1 MLLDNWSDARMHWAR
16 MLVEATETGTDAL
29 WNEATTKNPDE
40 EKSGVSESYGNKGC
54 GGWEKMKQHVKAKRQ
69 M

>member
-1 MLLDNWSDARMHWAR
+1 MSIELCRNVGEISKMLLDNWSDARMHWAR

-40 EKSGVSESYGNKGC
+40 RNLE
-54 GGWEKMKQHVKAKRQ
+54 
-69 M
+69 